1 MEPPVN
7 ACILFFCM
15 SLGPPGGAQ
24 PADRFFGEDKL
35 KHFFTSFIVTSLAAS
50 GARAAGLDADASLL
64 VGVGTGATVG
74 VLKEVSDLRRE
85 GATASIYDIVWD
97 LGGVG
102 AAAALNARAQ

>member
-1 MEPPVN
+1 VN
-7 ACILFFCM
+7 ACILFLCM
-15 SLGPPGGAQ
+15 SLGGSGAPRQ

-35 KHFFTSFIVTSLAAS
+35 KHFLTSFVVTSLAAS
-50 GARAAGLDADASLL
+50 GARAAGMEPDAALW

-74 VLKEVSDLRRE
+74 VLKEISDLNRE
-85 GATASIYDIVWD
+85 GATASFNDIVWD

>member
-1 MEPPVN
+1 VN
-7 ACILFFCM
+7 ACILFLCM
-15 SLGPPGGAQ
+15 TLGRQAGPQPP
-24 PADRFFGEDKL
+24 DRFFGEDKL
-35 KHFFTSFIVTSLAAS
+35 KHFFTSFVVTSLAAS

-85 GATASIYDIVWD
+85 GAQASLYDIVWD

-102 AAAALNARAQ
+102 AAAAINARAQ

>member
-1 MEPPVN
+1 MN
-7 ACILFFCM
+7 ACILFLCM
-15 SLGPPGGAQ
+15 TLGRQAGPQPP
-24 PADRFFGEDKL
+24 DRFFGEDKL
-35 KHFFTSFIVTSLAAS
+35 KHFFTSFVVTSLAAS

-85 GATASIYDIVWD
+85 GAQASLYDIVWD

-102 AAAALNARAQ
+102 AAAAINARAQ